1 MTSNLQLPYNIVQ
14 TDNLTYM
21 FITQS
26 GVVYTAYFIDI
37 SHSFGSDSVYTFS
50 FDAAGKTVKDDRV
63 RVTILK
69 ILNDFFQSVRNA
81 LLVVCDSSDN
91 REKSRFKLF
100 RKWYEAI
107 IEPEIEKVDVSI
119 DLGGC
124 VIYSSLLLSKRHP
137 QADEMKDLFYEWVNM
152 GG

>member
-1 MTSNLQLPYNIVQ
+1 
-14 TDNLTYM
+14 M

-91 REKSRFKLF
+91 RENRASNCSGNGMRRLLSRRLKKWMF
-100 RKWYEAI
+100 RLIWE
-107 IEPEIEKVDVSI
+107 DVSFI
-119 DLGGC
+119 RLCCFPRG
-124 VIYSSLLLSKRHP
+124 IRKP
-137 QADEMKDLFYEWVNM
+137 MK
-152 GG
+152 